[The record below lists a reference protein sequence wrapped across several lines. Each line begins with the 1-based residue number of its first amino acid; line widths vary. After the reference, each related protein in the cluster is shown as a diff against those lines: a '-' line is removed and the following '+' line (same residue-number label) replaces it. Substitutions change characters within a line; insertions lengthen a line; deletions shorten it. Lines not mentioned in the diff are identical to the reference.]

1 MIELGGNIKL
11 SEFESLEP
19 AQLIVVKKVVG
30 NYAKNISEKVEF
42 SELLVCLKDKNVAV
56 KLTTKDKTFEEE
68 ESGDNLFFT
77 LDKAL
82 AKVKNSI

>member
-30 NYAKNISEKVEF
+30 NYAKNISEKIEF
-42 SELLVCLKDKNVAV
+42 SELLVSLKDNKVAV

-68 ESGDNLFFT
+68 ETSDNLFFT

-82 AKVKNSI
+82 AKIKNSI